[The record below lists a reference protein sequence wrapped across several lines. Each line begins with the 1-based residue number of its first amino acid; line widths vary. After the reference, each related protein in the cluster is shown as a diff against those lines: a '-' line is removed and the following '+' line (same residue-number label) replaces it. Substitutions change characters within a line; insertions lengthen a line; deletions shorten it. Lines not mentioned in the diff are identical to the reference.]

1 MSDLLR
7 VYNIKDETN
16 NVKILFQIKEYDKRY
31 FVYFV
36 DSNELNE
43 CFRYSFGERTF
54 ISKDRAIEY
63 VTHFIDEIHNYLP
76 IFREQYW
83 NK

>member
-1 MSDLLR
+1 MKDLLR
-7 VYNIKDETN
+7 IYNIKDEVN
-16 NVKILFQIKEYDKRY
+16 GIEILFQLRKHNNNY
-31 FVYFV
+31 FVFFI

-43 CFRYSFGERTF
+43 CFRYSFSEPTF
-54 ISKDRAIEY
+54 RKKERAIQY

>member
-1 MSDLLR
+1 MNDLLR

-16 NVKILFQIKEYDKRY
+16 NVKILFQIKEYKERY
-31 FVYFV
+31 FIYFV

-43 CFRYSFGERTF
+43 CFRHSFSEPTF
-54 ISKDRAIEY
+54 VSKEKAIEY

-76 IFREQYW
+76 IFREHYW